1 MNAKNKIAI
10 AAVFLALAVGTIFVT
25 IYALL
30 YGSAECPGGAGSSP
44 ICLPIA
50 IAERIAPGEG
60 TPTLIFF
67 LMLLTT
73 WFFHLAFSAGRK
85 PPS

>member
-1 MNAKNKIAI
+1 MDAKSRLVTGAI
-10 AAVFLALAVGTIFVT
+10 FLALAVGTIFVT
-25 IYALL
+25 VYALL
-30 YGSAECPGGAGSSP
+30 FGSAECPRGEGSNL

-60 TPTLIFF
+60 TPTLVFF

-73 WFFHLAFSAGRK
+73 LFFHLAFNVGRK
-85 PPS
+85 PPA